1 VIRAEKV
8 IVTERNVALQVV
20 REVVVERTFEDGAE
34 RQTTVRAFGYETL
47 TSEEARRYIADC
59 EQRELLTASSSINP
73 EGIS

>member
-47 TSEEARRYIADC
+47 TSEAHDERALPPEEARRYIADC
-59 EQRELLTASSSINP
+59 E
-73 EGIS
+73 